1 MTREKPG
8 LGPSPHARRDH
19 STAETGGRPILLPA
33 VPSIW
38 KRPVGEEGSR
48 RPRHSL
54 SGCHV
59 LHEFIAPSS
68 INLCNS
74 SRTVFYF

>member
-48 RPRHSL
+48 RPRHSSQWL
-54 SGCHV
+54 PR
-59 LHEFIAPSS
+59 APRIHSS
-68 INLCNS
+68 IVHQFVQLI
-74 SRTVFYF
+74 